1 MQLNIA
7 LKEWSATIHA
17 LAAGD
22 QLFILR
28 KGGIRETNRHFEM
41 AHQRFLLYPT
51 HFHEADLLLKPK
63 FKHLVDSN
71 DSVARETV
79 VFKAFAE
86 VADVL
91 SVNDADALD
100 ALSELHIWSDEFVTK
115 RIAWKPRHAADL
127 IVLKTYTLPT
137 PVRLPVEPHHKGCK
151 SWVDIDPPIDVAASF
166 PAISDE
172 KWEDRLREIRLLLSE
187 ASPKEASVNPVPAA

>member
-7 LKEWSATIHA
+7 IKEWSATIHA

-22 QLFILR
+22 QLLILR
-28 KGGIRETNRHFEM
+28 NGGIRETNRHFEM
-41 AHQRFLLYPT
+41 AHQLFLLYPT
-51 HFHEADLLLKPK
+51 HFHEADRLLKPQ
-63 FKHLVDSN
+63 FQHLVGHDAPAAG
-71 DSVARETV
+71 DTLTFTAW
-79 VFKAFAE
+79 AE

-91 SVNDADALD
+91 SVNHDEQLEV
-100 ALSELHIWSDEFVTK
+100 LSDFHVWTDEFVDK

-127 IVLKTYTLPT
+127 IVLRTYTLT
-137 PVRLPVEPHHKGCK
+137 DPVQIPIAPHHKGCK

-172 KWEDRLREIRLLLSE
+172 KWADRLREIRLLLSE